1 MKTFYDSE
9 KERQEEALRTV
20 ISNDM
25 RVEGMIKSVI
35 VGIVIIL
42 AYYFKYN
49 IPLLCTNNFMY
60 LLLCLADMFGLFV
73 RYACMRAYDT
83 NPAFKAR
90 LKAIAFA
97 DKYYTKA
104 VSVNTLIY
112 VIFNLLIYILITN
125 ILN

>member
-1 MKTFYDSE
+1 MKTFYDLE
-9 KERQEEALRTV
+9 KEKQEEDIRAL

-35 VGIVIIL
+35 IGIVIIL
-42 AYYFKYN
+42 VYYFKYN
-49 IPLLCTNNFMY
+49 IPLLYKNNFMY
-60 LLLCLADMFGLFV
+60 LLVCLADVFGLFV
-73 RYACMRAYDT
+73 RYACVRAYDV

-90 LKAIAFA
+90 VKAIAFA

-104 VSVNTLIY
+104 ISVNTLIY

-125 ILN
+125 IIK

>member
-35 VGIVIIL
+35 IGIVIIL

-49 IPLLCTNNFMY
+49 IPLLYKNNFMY
-60 LLLCLADMFGLFV
+60 LLVCLADMFGLFV
-73 RYACMRAYDT
+73 RYACMRAYDI

-104 VSVNTLIY
+104 ISVNTLIY
-112 VIFNLLIYILITN
+112 VIFNLLIYILITS